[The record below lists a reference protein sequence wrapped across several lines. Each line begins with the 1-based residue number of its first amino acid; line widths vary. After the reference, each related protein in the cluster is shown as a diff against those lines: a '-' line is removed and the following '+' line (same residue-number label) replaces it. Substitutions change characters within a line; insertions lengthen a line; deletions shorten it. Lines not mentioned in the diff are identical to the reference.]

1 MGCAS
6 PTADGRIHPTSVSPS
21 IWSFVYIWSIGTCC
35 SLVLIPPLLLTKW
48 LQQGWCGI
56 FGPIRW
62 SSPSQIVLTNHIRKW
77 WGENETIHAV
87 SSDSVHP
94 THVGPCRCGLYVHWQ
109 SPGDYLELVWQ
120 PAAVQVPCHYIRRCT
135 LFGAFCVRHAIVCH
149 ERPCRLTYQFALICS
164 SHCVFVTVHAIC
176 TESPAQKHA
185 VVCLPFY

>member
-6 PTADGRIHPTSVSPS
+6 PTADGRIHLSSVNPS
-21 IWSFVYIWSIGTCC
+21 IWSFVYLWSIGTCC

-48 LQQGWCGI
+48 LQKGWCGI
-56 FGPIRW
+56 FGPICW

-77 WGENETIHAV
+77 WDENESIHAV
-87 SSDSVHP
+87 GSDSIHP
-94 THVGPCRCGLYVHWQ
+94 THVGPYRCGFVYTYIDKV
-109 SPGDYLELVWQ
+109 LEIIWSWFGNLQLFRCPVT
-120 PAAVQVPCHYIRRCT
+120 RCT

-164 SHCVFVTVHAIC
+164 SHCVFVAVHAIC